1 MAAVVTN
8 HHTMLAQTPIDT
20 DAISLTRT
28 MLQTMRQAVRDDSPR
43 ASEEFCL
50 PARFARTLEAM
61 DNGQT
66 DEFCRSISGAPLL
79 SMNEPKLK
87 RLLEAVRSNCEPEG
101 FNPAVREWERRLV
114 SLQIALIA
122 HIVQAIRIDPYAARE
137 HWGIGAELA
146 KALEQLNAAEA
157 MELGE
162 AAGGTSL
169 FQCRATAAVQVG
181 IDLTFSGLT
190 HKSVGQ
196 LVALNQLCTRQGV
209 TA

>member
-1 MAAVVTN
+1 
-8 HHTMLAQTPIDT
+8 MLALTRIDT

-28 MLQTMRQAVRDDSPR
+28 MLQIMRQAVRDDSPR
-43 ASEEFCL
+43 AGEEFCL

-61 DNGQT
+61 DSSQT
-66 DEFCRSISGAPLL
+66 DEFCASISGAPLL
-79 SMNEPKLK
+79 SMNEPKIK
-87 RLLEAVRSNCEPEG
+87 RLLAAVRSNCEPEG
-101 FNPAVREWERRLV
+101 FSRAERDWERRLV
-114 SLQIALIA
+114 SLQIALIG
-122 HIVQAIRIDPYAARE
+122 HIVQAIRVDPFAARE
-137 HWGIGAELA
+137 HWGMGADLA
-146 KALEQLNAAEA
+146 KSLEQLNAAEA